1 MVLRRDASR
10 IKKEAIVKSISNT
23 LNDVK
28 EMDGRDGNSSFQQH
42 KEGNNQK
49 TKDKLTIIQ
58 AHDVVIN
65 KREEKNRVKW
75 KIAVLGELFYI
86 KDDFLGAKW
95 KKATWNHQFNYSMF
109 QSCNVE
115 M

>member
-1 MVLRRDASR
+1 MEEMAIQAFSSTKR
-10 IKKEAIVKSISNT
+10 EAIK
-23 LNDVK
+23 
-28 EMDGRDGNSSFQQH
+28 
-42 KEGNNQK
+42 K
-49 TKDKLTIIQ
+49 TKDKLIIIQ

-109 QSCNVE
+109 
-115 M
+115 

>member
-1 MVLRRDASR
+1 MEEMAIQAFSSTKRET
-10 IKKEAIVKSISNT
+10 IKKPRK
-23 LNDVK
+23 
-28 EMDGRDGNSSFQQH
+28 
-42 KEGNNQK
+42 
-49 TKDKLTIIQ
+49 KLAIIQ

-109 QSCNVE
+109 
-115 M
+115 